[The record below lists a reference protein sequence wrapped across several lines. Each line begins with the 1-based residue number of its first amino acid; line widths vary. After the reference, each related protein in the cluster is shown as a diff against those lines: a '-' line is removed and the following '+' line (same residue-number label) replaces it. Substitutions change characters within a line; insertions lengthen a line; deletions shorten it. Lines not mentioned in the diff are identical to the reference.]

1 MTRTRSINRTT
12 VVLVAIA
19 LAVGAL
25 TPVGE
30 AAKRFVLPKNSV
42 RTEHIVNGAIQPS
55 DLSKAAL
62 DYINAG
68 APEPRGAGV
77 AVNLGAYANNFRILA
92 PRLVAGDKV
101 VGQIEYLGG
110 LCRFDDVRLDGAF
123 FAGSGLILD
132 TDSWRSSGS
141 IPERFRLPFELK
153 SQSTEAASRAEVVV
167 SRVDCVVTP

>member
-12 VVLVAIA
+12 VLLVAIA
-19 LAVGAL
+19 LAIGAL

-42 RTEHIVNGAIQPS
+42 RTEHIVNGSIQPA
-55 DLSKAAL
+55 DLSKAAI

-77 AVNLGAYANNFRILA
+77 TVNYGAYADRFRILA
-92 PRLVAGDKV
+92 PRLVGGDKV

-110 LCRFDDVRLDGAF
+110 LCAFTDVRLDGAF

-132 TDSWRSSGS
+132 TDNWQAKGS

-153 SQSTEAASRAEVVV
+153 SGASESAIRAEIVI
-167 SRVDCVVTP
+167 SRVECPKV